1 MIVVRVQFPV
11 NVPDKTDFIKKMA
24 ATTPKY
30 EGLAGLTRKYYVMSE
45 DDKHAGG
52 IYLWESKEQAE
63 AWYNEEWIMYMTE
76 AWGEAPLLE
85 YLDCPI
91 VVDNEAAKVVTKNA
105 A

>member
-1 MIVVRVQFPV
+1 MIVARVQFPV
-11 NVPDKTDFIKKMA
+11 NVSDKDEFIKKMA

-30 EGLAGLTRKYYVMSE
+30 EGLAGLVRKYYVMTE
-45 DDKHAGG
+45 DSSQAGG
-52 IYLWESKEQAE
+52 IYLWESKDKAE
-63 AWYNEEWIMYMTE
+63 AWYNDDWKKYMTE

-91 VVDNEAAKVVTKNA
+91 VVDNELSKVVSKDA

>member
-11 NVPDKTDFIKKMA
+11 NIADQEQFVKKMA

-30 EGLAGLTRKYYVMSE
+30 EGLAGLTRKYYVQSE
-45 DDKHAGG
+45 DGKHAGG
-52 IYLWESKEQAE
+52 IYLWESKKHAE
-63 AWYNEEWIMYMTE
+63 DWYNEQWITYMTE
-76 AWGEAPLLE
+76 AWGEPPLLE

-91 VVDNEAAKVVTKNA
+91 VVDNELQKVVSRNA

>member
-11 NVPDKTDFIKKMA
+11 NVPDSKEFIKKMN

-30 EGLAGLTRKYYVMSE
+30 KGLSGLTRKYYVISE
-45 DDKHAGG
+45 DGKHAGG
-52 IYLWESKEQAE
+52 IYLWESRAQAE
-63 AWYNEEWIMYMTE
+63 SWYNDDWITYMTE

-91 VVDNEAAKVVTKNA
+91 VVDNELSKVVTQDA